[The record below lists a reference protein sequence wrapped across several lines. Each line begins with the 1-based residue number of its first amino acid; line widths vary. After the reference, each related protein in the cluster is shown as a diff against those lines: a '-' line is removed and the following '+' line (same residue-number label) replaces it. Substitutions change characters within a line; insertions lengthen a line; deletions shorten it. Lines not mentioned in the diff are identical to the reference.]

1 MIEIKNVT
9 KYYKEPG
16 LFSSKKKKVLDNVEL
31 DLDDTENTVIIGES
45 GSGKSTLGRL
55 ILGIEKPNSGEI
67 LLDGKNICKPSVRQ
81 GRISAVFQDYTSS
94 INPNMSVYT
103 AIKEPMNM
111 MHRSFSEEEAA
122 ELLVKVGLDGSYL
135 KRFPH
140 ELSGGQV
147 QRVAIARA
155 LSTNPHYVLLDEA
168 VSSLDVSIQVQIL
181 DLFLKLSE
189 ECNVNY
195 LLITHDIQIACYLCS
210 RLVIFNQ
217 GHVVEQI
224 DRENVSSLK
233 NEYSRRLLESIITI

>member
-1 MIEIKNVT
+1 MIEICNVT

-16 LFSSKKKKVLDNVEL
+16 LFSGKKKKVLDDVNL
-31 DLDDTENTVIIGES
+31 NLDDTENTVIIGES

-55 ILGIEKPNSGEI
+55 ILGIEKPNSGTI
-67 LLDGKNICKPSVRQ
+67 TLDGQSLLKPSVRQ
-81 GRISAVFQDYTSS
+81 GKISAVFQDYTSS
-94 INPNMSVYT
+94 INPNISVYK
-103 AIKEPMNM
+103 AIKEPMIM
-111 MHRSFSEEEAA
+111 MHRSFSEEEAE

-135 KRFPH
+135 GRFPH
-140 ELSGGQV
+140 ELSGGQA

-210 RLVIFNQ
+210 RLVIFNS
-217 GHVVEQI
+217 GKVVEEI
-224 DRENVSSLK
+224 DRANVSCLK
-233 NEYSRRLLESIITI
+233 NEYSRNLLDSIITI